1 MEAVAQRPSE
11 PLHAFN
17 DVGAGEGVLAVPL
30 DPFDDEVL
38 DQSDEAAQAHGVE
51 TGGGDRNRGGGRFGS
66 WGRRSRRSVVWAELG
81 CKRGLMLALDC

>member
-1 MEAVAQRPSE
+1 MHSEMEAVAQRPSE

-38 DQSDEAAQAHGVE
+38 DQGDEAAQAHGVE
-51 TGGGDRNRGGGRFGS
+51 MVAGETETEAEVDLGVGDGETVGQWCGQS
-66 WGRRSRRSVVWAELG
+66 
-81 CKRGLMLALDC
+81 